1 MFENLY
7 EEYGQFIIMG
17 SVFLVGALVYGGYL
31 YYQKQQNINDINN
44 NLEQKQPQQP
54 PQPPQLPKQPRQ
66 PSQPPQ
72 KPRQPPDFVPS
83 DTFKGEQRGYSFKNG
98 PKGQGYYK
106 E

>member
-7 EEYGQFIIMG
+7 EQYGQFIIMG
-17 SVFLVGALVYGGYL
+17 IVFLVGALVYGGYL
-31 YYQKQQNINDINN
+31 YYQKQQNIDDINN
-44 NLEQKQPQQP
+44 NLQKQPQPPQQP
-54 PQPPQLPKQPRQ
+54 PQPPQQP
-66 PSQPPQ
+66 PQPPQ
-72 KPRQPPDFVPS
+72 KTRQPPDFVPS